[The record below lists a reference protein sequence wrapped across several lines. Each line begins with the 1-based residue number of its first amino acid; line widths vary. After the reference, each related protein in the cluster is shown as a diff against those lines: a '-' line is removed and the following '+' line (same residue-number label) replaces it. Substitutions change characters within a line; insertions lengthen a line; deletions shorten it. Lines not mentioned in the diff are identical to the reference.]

1 MSFHGGFSHY
11 TWQQAVND
19 TYLNHHQQSENI
31 DLQQYLTDGYKLE
44 ANNQELIQTISELL
58 CENENYRQDLE
69 AADQAYEL
77 AQYMSYVAQSTFETQ
92 KHYFQSVEE
101 AYAQAQE
108 QMMRYTELLADACAK
123 TRAWEAQLR
132 FRGYTVDDLNAVL
145 EGRQAMIDEYRRRIG
160 QVENPCWAADVCAW
174 RYLLVEEGEILGEIL
189 FRISRA
195 ADEME
200 DLCRSYRQFLADRM
214 DIVSEVGDGGES
226 MWRAV
231 SRAAAGNRGLADLER
246 DLDDLIHGERSGCG
260 LNPFL
265 ERNFSHIIAEAQA
278 SCGANGADAQ
288 AQEESECEYEPPE
301 TTPPPSIPITPG
313 GHPNLGEGQ
322 MFASYIQPPQATF
335 IGYQNMRDA
344 IVAEEPSISSMCYK
358 SSRFRI
364 NAKGE
369 LVPIQDPRVHV
380 KEETAPVTEEPASE
394 ESNMERQDL
403 QRTSVSRVGAKWWLF
418 LLCIALLWYMRSG
431 GETNHQ
437 KLLETNQE
445 STNLRTRI
453 QRNRDSEFEF
463 MQMLAYE
470 MSKRSNIDPMALG

>member
-92 KHYFQSVEE
+92 KHYFQSAEE

-132 FRGYTVDDLNAVL
+132 FRGYMVDDLNAVL
-145 EGRQAMIDEYRRRIG
+145 EDRQAMIDEYRRRIG

-226 MWRAV
+226 MWRAA

-246 DLDDLIHGERSGCG
+246 DLDDLIHRERSGCG

-335 IGYQNMRDA
+335 IGQNNWFHIYGSAPQDTVMFNDT
-344 IVAEEPSISSMCYK
+344 
-358 SSRFRI
+358 
-364 NAKGE
+364 
-369 LVPIQDPRVHV
+369 QDPVGQPIDSHV
-380 KEETAPVTEEPASE
+380 FTLDVELTQVSQRIFDCVMRPA
-394 ESNMERQDL
+394 NAR
-403 QRTSVSRVGAKWWLF
+403 SV
-418 LLCIALLWYMRSG
+418 
-431 GETNHQ
+431 
-437 KLLETNQE
+437 
-445 STNLRTRI
+445 
-453 QRNRDSEFEF
+453 
-463 MQMLAYE
+463 
-470 MSKRSNIDPMALG
+470 